1 MNSNSKTKSH
11 SERSAKN
18 LAPIQGDDGWSEL
31 SNILNSR
38 LEKSQ
43 ITLVVGAG
51 IHQVPKHT
59 DPCTYESSLLLSSW
73 DRIIANTFP
82 NIKKSDCPSLSWELG
97 LQVKAAKE
105 PAFKRQLLEFDRVRK
120 AINIA
125 ELNVLKSQDLYHPIS
140 RVLRST
146 HVSDV
151 ISLNF
156 DLVAEAI
163 ISNSIVKKKNFKR
176 KTSENDRYWQFP
188 GTRVWHP
195 HGDRLLGGSECI
207 GIRQY
212 GLNIKHVELA
222 RQEYKRTERF
232 QLRNKSKRS
241 RSAPS
246 RWVNLFMTNHLIFVG
261 CSLKFSEWD
270 IWFALV
276 NRWRNYA
283 NPKNKRYE
291 PKTFVLTT
299 GAEHKHLPSQF
310 LRLGAPNYDQG
321 WDWLGKLLNQAP
333 NVRVRKSP

>member
-11 SERSAKN
+11 FERPAKN
-18 LAPIQGDDGWSEL
+18 QALIQGDDGWSKL
-31 SNILNSR
+31 TDILNSR

-73 DRIIANTFP
+73 DRLIVNTFP
-82 NIKKSDCPSLSWELG
+82 NIKKSNCPSLSWELG
-97 LQVKAAKE
+97 LQIKAAKE
-105 PAFKRQLLEFDRVRK
+105 PAFKRQLLEFDRVRT
-120 AINIA
+120 AINTA
-125 ELNVLKSQDLYHPIS
+125 ELHVLKSQELYHPIS

-156 DLVAEAI
+156 DLVAEAL

-176 KTSENDRYWQFP
+176 KTSENDRYWQFSD
-188 GTRVWHP
+188 TRVWHP
-195 HGDRLLGGSECI
+195 HGDRMLDGSECI
-207 GIRQY
+207 GLRQY

-222 RQEYKRTERF
+222 RQEYKKTERYR
-232 QLRNKSKRS
+232 LKNKSKRP
-241 RSAPS
+241 RPTPS

-261 CSLKFSEWD
+261 CSLNFSEWD

-283 NPKNKRYE
+283 KENKKQHE

-299 GAEHKHLPSQF
+299 GTEHKHLPSQF
-310 LRLGAPNYDQG
+310 LQLRAPSYDRG
-321 WDWLGKLLNQAP
+321 CNWLGKLLNQAT